1 MGNILGEIGKA
12 VAGAVKSRRASNAAK
27 KLHHSSANVA
37 ERARKAGDLTKA
49 ASEVKAAKKYAGK
62 KGFKRGV
69 AAGVGSVAAGQFVKK
84 NKISVSVAP
93 RGAKEKAEKAVER
106 EKAKVKSATTRKLST
121 KKYKF
126 SQGGTKKK

>member
-1 MGNILGEIGKA
+1 MGGIVRELTEAA
-12 VAGAVKSRRASNAAK
+12 VRAFKSKRASNAAK
-27 KLHHSSANVA
+27 NFHHSSANVA

-69 AAGVGSVAAGQFVKK
+69 AAGVGSVAAGQFIKK